1 MPADITQALQKVSD
15 GEMQAYLDDQRTLL
29 ADAGGTSTA
38 TLDMN
43 EGEVKSVLG
52 EVSDNDLQQYM
63 EEHGKAD
70 DLATN

>member
-1 MPADITQALQKVSD
+1 MISMPFS
-15 GEMQAYLDDQRTLL
+15 RTPSNN
-29 ADAGGTSTA
+29 STA

-43 EGEVKSVLG
+43 EGDVKSLLG
-52 EVSDNDLQQYM
+52 DVSDSDLQQYM

>member
-1 MPADITQALQKVSD
+1 
-15 GEMQAYLDDQRTLL
+15 MQAYLDDQRALL
-29 ADAGGTSTA
+29 ADAPNNSTA

-43 EGEVKSVLG
+43 EGDVKSFLG
-52 EVSDNDLQQYM
+52 DVSDNDLQQYM